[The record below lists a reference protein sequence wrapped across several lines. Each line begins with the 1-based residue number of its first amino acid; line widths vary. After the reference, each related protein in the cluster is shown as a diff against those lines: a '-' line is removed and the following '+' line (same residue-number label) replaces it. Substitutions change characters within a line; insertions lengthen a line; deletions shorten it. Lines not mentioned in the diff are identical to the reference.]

1 MKLNPIALLVA
12 TVCMSASAQEIP
24 EITVSAMRTPMALA
38 QTPASVSVVTQED
51 FTAGQAATVGDVLRK
66 LPNVEFGGGPRS
78 DGELPTIRG
87 YQGNDITLIVDG
99 ARRNANYGLTTPLFL
114 DPFFLSRAEV
124 VRGSTSSLYGS
135 GGLGGAMVFN
145 TISARELLKE
155 GRTSGVDTRVS
166 YGSGDNSSRTSGRV
180 YGVQGDLDAVL
191 AVTYSDFNEIEQP
204 SGAKL
209 TPNRGHGVNALAKL
223 GWQGAGLTR
232 YELSHQ
238 SYSRSALEDN
248 NPQRNLTNSPYIQPT
263 HNSQLETV
271 FRFLNKDRDEGLG
284 WDAKIYQTTTTNQ
297 RDAYR
302 DANAIG
308 KCQVAPN
315 SPCPYWSSEISTKG
329 FTVQNSSKIAGYS
342 SHTLTYGLDGF
353 EDQLATVQGSAA
365 NPVNPDGKRQVVGGF
380 VQDVFALSQDVRF
393 IPSLRY
399 DQFNA
404 TPANTAFS
412 KVTDSHVSPKATLSW
427 QAMPSLNVYGSYGE
441 AFRAPTLWEM
451 YMNSQT
457 VGFRRFQPNPDL
469 KAQTDTTLELGSRYT
484 QKGVWSPKDRL
495 NVYGALFVTK
505 ADNLIQQVTIQGN
518 VGAFNSKLQ
527 YQNVQHATRK
537 GGELGAGY
545 ARDAWTFD
553 AGYSRVRVVNDDTG
567 ANLFASPDKLTTRVA
582 YAVPQTRVRVVWGM
596 TAVAA
601 QDYDDTALRR
611 RDGYATQD
619 VSMTWTS
626 PKRDYR
632 LDAGVYNLSNK
643 QYVVYQSS
651 IADAVNAYEMGRNY
665 RISLSASF

>member
-12 TVCMSASAQEIP
+12 TACMSAGAQEIA
-24 EITVSAMRTPMALA
+24 EITVSAMRTPMALS

-51 FTAGQAATVGDVLRK
+51 FTAAQAATVGDVLRK

-99 ARRNANYGLTTPLFL
+99 ARRNANYSLTTPLFL

-155 GRTSGVDTRVS
+155 GRTSGVDTRVG

-180 YGVQGDLDAVL
+180 YGVKDDLDAVL

-209 TPNRGHGVNALAKL
+209 TPNRGHGFNALAKV
-223 GWQGAGLTR
+223 GWQGYGLTR
-232 YELSHQ
+232 YEFSHQ

-248 NPQRNLTNSPYIQPT
+248 NPQRNKANSPYIQPT
-263 HNSQLETV
+263 HNSQAESV
-271 FRFLNKDRDEGLG
+271 FRFLNIDRESGLG

-308 KCQVAPN
+308 GCTSVPN
-315 SPCPYWSSEISTKG
+315 SACPYWNSEISTRG
-329 FTVQNSSKIAGYS
+329 FSVQNNTKMSDYS

-353 EDQLATVQGSAA
+353 VDQLATIQGSAV
-365 NPVNPDGKRQVVGGF
+365 NPVNPDGKRQVLGTF
-380 VQDVFALSQDVRF
+380 VQDIFVLSQGVRF
-393 IPSLRY
+393 VPSLRY
-399 DQFNA
+399 DEFNA
-404 TPANTAFS
+404 TPSDAS
-412 KVTDSHVSPKATLSW
+412 LKKSTDSHVSPKATLSW
-427 QAMPSLNVYGSYGE
+427 QASPSLNLYGSYGE

-451 YMNSQT
+451 YTNSQVT
-457 VGFRRFQPNPDL
+457 GFRRFHPNPDL
-469 KAQTDTTLELGSRYT
+469 KAQTDTTFELGSRYA
-484 QKGVWSPKDRL
+484 QKGVWSSKDRL
-495 NVYGALFVTK
+495 SLYGALFVTK
-505 ADNLIQQVTIQGN
+505 ADNLIQQVTIEGS
-518 VGAFNSKLQ
+518 VGAYNSKLQ

-545 ARDAWTFD
+545 ALDLWTVD

-567 ANLFASPDKLTTRVA
+567 ENLFASPDKLTTRVS
-582 YAVPQTRVRVVWGM
+582 YVVPQSRVKLVWGM

-601 QDYDDTALRR
+601 QDYDATSLRR
-611 RDGYATQD
+611 RAGYATHD
-619 VSMTWTS
+619 MSVTWMS
-626 PKRDYR
+626 AKQDYR
-632 LDAGVYNLSNK
+632 LDAGIYNLGNK

-651 IADAVNAYEMGRNY
+651 NADAVNAYEMGRNY

>member
-12 TVCMSASAQEIP
+12 TACLTAGAQEIP
-24 EITVSAMRTPMALA
+24 EITVSAMRTPMALS

-155 GRTSGVDTRVS
+155 GRTSGVDTRVG

-248 NPQRNLTNSPYIQPT
+248 NPQRAQNNATFIQPT
-263 HNSQLETV
+263 HNTQSETV
-271 FRFLNKDRDEGLG
+271 VSAIGKNSDGEASWKASVYNTNTG
-284 WDAKIYQTTTTNQ
+284 NQ
-297 RDAYR
+297 RD
-302 DANAIG
+302 
-308 KCQVAPN
+308 
-315 SPCPYWSSEISTKG
+315 PYGTQKYWDSTLATNG
-329 FTVQNSSKIAGYS
+329 LGLQNMSVLG
-342 SHTLTYGLDGF
+342 SHRLTYGLDAYQD
-353 EDQLATVQGSAA
+353 ELQTIQGTAA

-380 VQDVFALSQDVRF
+380 VQDVLALSQDVRF

-427 QAMPSLNVYGSYGE
+427 QASPSLNVYGSYGE

-451 YMNSQT
+451 YMNSQAA
-457 VGFRRFQPNPDL
+457 GFRRFQPNPDL
-469 KAQTDTTLELGSRYT
+469 KAQTDTTLELGSRYA

-495 NVYGALFVTK
+495 SVYGALFVTK

-518 VGAFNSKLQ
+518 VGAVNSKLQ

-545 ARDAWTFD
+545 ALDAWTLD

-582 YAVPQTRVRVVWGM
+582 YAVPQSRVKVVWGM

-619 VSMTWTS
+619 VSMSWTS
-626 PKRDYR
+626 PKHDYR
-632 LDAGVYNLSNK
+632 LDAGVYNLGNK

-651 IADAVNAYEMGRNY
+651 NADAVNAYEMGRNY

>member
-12 TVCMSASAQEIP
+12 TACMSASAQEIP
-24 EITVSAMRTPMALA
+24 EITVSAMRTPMALS

-78 DGELPTIRG
+78 DGEIPTIRG

-99 ARRNANYGLTTPLFL
+99 ARRNANYSLTTPLFL
-114 DPFFLSRAEV
+114 DPFFLSRVEV
-124 VRGSTSSLYGS
+124 VRGATSSLYGS

-155 GRTSGVDTRVS
+155 GRTSGVDTRVG

-204 SGAKL
+204 SGSKL
-209 TPNRGHGVNALAKL
+209 TPNSGHGLNALAKL
-223 GWQGAGLTR
+223 GWQGADQTR

-248 NPQRNLTNSPYIQPT
+248 NPQRTQNNASYIQPT
-263 HNSQLETV
+263 HNTQSETV
-271 FRFLNKDRDEGLG
+271 ASATGKNSDGEVVWKGSAYNTKTG
-284 WDAKIYQTTTTNQ
+284 NQ
-297 RDAYR
+297 RDPYGTQKYW
-302 DANAIG
+302 DSSVTTNGIG
-308 KCQVAPN
+308 
-315 SPCPYWSSEISTKG
+315 
-329 FTVQNSSKIAGYS
+329 VQNTSVLGAHRLI
-342 SHTLTYGLDGF
+342 YGLDAYQD
-353 EDQLATVQGSAA
+353 ELHTIQGVTTSS
-365 NPVNPDGKRQVVGGF
+365 VNPDGKRQVAGVF
-380 VQDVFALSQDVRF
+380 VQDVFALSQDFQF

-399 DQFNA
+399 DEFNA
-404 TPANTAFS
+404 TPDNTAFN

-427 QAMPSLNVYGSYGE
+427 QAAPSVNVYGSYGE

-457 VGFRRFQPNPDL
+457 TGFRRFQSNPDL
-469 KAQTDTTLELGSRYT
+469 KAQTDTTLEFGSRYA
-484 QKGVWSPKDRL
+484 QKSVWSPKDRL
-495 NVYGALFVTK
+495 SIQGALFVTK
-505 ADNLIQQVTIQGN
+505 ADNLIQQVTIDGT
-518 VGAFNSKLQ
+518 VGAYNSKLQ
-527 YQNVQHATRK
+527 YQNVQKATRK

-545 ARDAWTFD
+545 ARDVWTFD

-567 ANLFASPDKLTTRVA
+567 ANLFASPDKITTRVA
-582 YAVPQTRVRVVWGM
+582 YAVPQCGMKVAWGLS
-596 TAVAA
+596 AVAA
-601 QDYDDTALRR
+601 QDYDSTSLRR
-611 RDGYATQD
+611 RSGYATHD
-619 VSMTWTS
+619 VSMNWMS
-626 PKRDYR
+626 PKQAYR
-632 LDAGVYNLSNK
+632 LDAGVYNLTNK

-651 IADAVNAYEMGRNY
+651 NADAVSAYEMGRNY